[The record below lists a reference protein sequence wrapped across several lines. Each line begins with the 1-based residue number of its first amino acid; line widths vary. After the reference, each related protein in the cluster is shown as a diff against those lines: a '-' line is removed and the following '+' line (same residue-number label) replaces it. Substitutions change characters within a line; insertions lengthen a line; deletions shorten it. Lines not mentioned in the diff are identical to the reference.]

1 MKLDTYGQ
9 RTEPAP
15 RTEVEHA
22 AYVSKRAI
30 GLQRM
35 RDWAAGRVRP
45 NISSAED
52 SFNRG

>member
-1 MKLDTYGQ
+1 MQ
-9 RTEPAP
+9 RIPNHVEGRADPKP

-35 RDWAAGRVRP
+35 RAWAAGRTTRP
-45 NISSAED
+45 QRTE
-52 SFNRG
+52 GTE

>member
-9 RTEPAP
+9 RTAPAP

-35 RDWAAGRVRP
+35 RDWAAGRTTRP
-45 NISSAED
+45 QTPTTEKE
-52 SFNRG
+52 